1 MASITKRNGKWQA
14 RISFKD
20 PYGKYRTKSKA
31 GFPTKKEAEYW
42 ASKNEVRKYS
52 VDDLRTS
59 DITFVQYFKEWYR
72 IYKEPNIR
80 DSSARIYQG
89 TINIIEK
96 YFTNTKL
103 IDITHSTYQQFINYL
118 GTQLRQQTIK
128 QINTRIRAS
137 IKQALYDQ
145 LITRDFTHN
154 ISVSS
159 SINSKDKLNYLNHD
173 EASRLVDYAKKHL
186 SIEYPVYIIIL
197 IAIYTGFRYAEIVG
211 LTWDCIDFNNQTIKI
226 NKTLNPT
233 LDPHRFTETKNPQ
246 SKRTIAINQKLIDA
260 LKEWQR
266 IQTDYYTE
274 NNLTNNM
281 NLVCVN
287 DQLKTIFDNS
297 CNQTLKRILKKL
309 NCKNVSLHGLRHTH
323 ASFLLAQGISI
334 YYISQRL
341 GHKNYT
347 TTLNIYS
354 HIIKELEISEKN
366 KAITALDNL

>member
-1 MASITKRNGKWQA
+1 MASITKRNGKWQT

-20 PYGKYRTKSKA
+20 SYGKYRTKSKG

-159 SINSKDKLNYLNHD
+159 SINSKDNP
-173 EASRLVDYAKKHL
+173 RLCKY
-186 SIEYPVYIIIL
+186 
-197 IAIYTGFRYAEIVG
+197 
-211 LTWDCIDFNNQTIKI
+211 
-226 NKTLNPT
+226 
-233 LDPHRFTETKNPQ
+233 
-246 SKRTIAINQKLIDA
+246 SKA
-260 LKEWQR
+260 
-266 IQTDYYTE
+266 
-274 NNLTNNM
+274 
-281 NLVCVN
+281 
-287 DQLKTIFDNS
+287 
-297 CNQTLKRILKKL
+297 
-309 NCKNVSLHGLRHTH
+309 G
-323 ASFLLAQGISI
+323 
-334 YYISQRL
+334 
-341 GHKNYT
+341 
-347 TTLNIYS
+347 
-354 HIIKELEISEKN
+354 
-366 KAITALDNL
+366 